1 MAPHISPAGALPAG
15 WTYHALNG
23 RPFYYHAATN
33 TTRSDPPM
41 VTGSFEMNQYS
52 SDAPQYPEPA
62 SEPQPPLTN
71 QSELQGQL
79 QAMCAAAQAQPPAP
93 QPPVV
98 VPAAV
103 VAYAAATTP
112 YATATSPHVQA
123 MTPLPP
129 ALQLQ
134 PGIYAG
140 VQAPQMPMAAP
151 VPMFAAP
158 VAQPQQMAQQMAQLQ
173 VIVPEPGLRAG
184 QQLAFSAPAAGPGL
198 QPLPMTVTVN
208 QEVVAGSIVSVQY
221 PRPQMFAQPGQP
233 VFGQSLPATSVHVDP
248 AEDQRQS
255 HILWALYGAGCCCSL
270 IFGPFALILWVVG
283 CSVHFCKPAATR
295 AQYPRARTPAM
306 FAAATCGL
314 FLCCGLLM
322 IPIAL
327 MSPGFKD
334 AMEHKFHHHHHGPPP
349 PWGPH
354 HHGPPWG
361 AMGMGHGSVSR
372 GHEAD
377 KKDWSTQ
384 LAIAIIKEEA
394 TAYKESDIAKW
405 VESPHSQ
412 GPLMTM
418 TESRVM
424 PPRPLGPMMTPDL
437 DKKMS
442 DLQKSVKITDLDKW
456 AEAPR
461 PQPPVI
467 AGQYIVL

>member
-1 MAPHISPAGALPAG
+1 
-15 WTYHALNG
+15 
-23 RPFYYHAATN
+23 
-33 TTRSDPPM
+33 
-41 VTGSFEMNQYS
+41 
-52 SDAPQYPEPA
+52 
-62 SEPQPPLTN
+62 
-71 QSELQGQL
+71 
-79 QAMCAAAQAQPPAP
+79 
-93 QPPVV
+93 
-98 VPAAV
+98 
-103 VAYAAATTP
+103 
-112 YATATSPHVQA
+112 
-123 MTPLPP
+123 
-129 ALQLQ
+129 
-134 PGIYAG
+134 
-140 VQAPQMPMAAP
+140 
-151 VPMFAAP
+151 
-158 VAQPQQMAQQMAQLQ
+158 
-173 VIVPEPGLRAG
+173 
-184 QQLAFSAPAAGPGL
+184 
-198 QPLPMTVTVN
+198 MTVTVN

-221 PRPQMFAQPGQP
+221 PRPQMSAQPGQP

-255 HILWALYGAGCCCSL
+255 QILWALYGAGCCCSF

-334 AMEHKFHHHHHGPPP
+334 AMEHKFHHHHHGH
-349 PWGPH
+349 H
-354 HHGPPWG
+354 HHGPWG
-361 AMGMGHGSVSR
+361 AMGMGHGSVSSV
-372 GHEAD
+372 HE
-377 KKDWSTQ
+377 
-384 LAIAIIKEEA
+384 
-394 TAYKESDIAKW
+394 ESDIAKW

>member
-79 QAMCAAAQAQPPAP
+79 QAMCAAAQAQAQPPAP

-158 VAQPQQMAQQMAQLQ
+158 VAQLQQMAQQMAQLQ

-221 PRPQMFAQPGQP
+221 PRPQMSAQPGQP

-255 HILWALYGAGCCCSL
+255 HILWALYGAGCCCSF

-283 CSVHFCKPAATR
+283 CSV
-295 AQYPRARTPAM
+295 QNGGNY
-306 FAAATCGL
+306 
-314 FLCCGLLM
+314 
-322 IPIAL
+322 
-327 MSPGFKD
+327 
-334 AMEHKFHHHHHGPPP
+334 
-349 PWGPH
+349 
-354 HHGPPWG
+354 
-361 AMGMGHGSVSR
+361 
-372 GHEAD
+372 
-377 KKDWSTQ
+377 
-384 LAIAIIKEEA
+384 
-394 TAYKESDIAKW
+394 
-405 VESPHSQ
+405 
-412 GPLMTM
+412 
-418 TESRVM
+418 
-424 PPRPLGPMMTPDL
+424 
-437 DKKMS
+437 
-442 DLQKSVKITDLDKW
+442 
-456 AEAPR
+456 
-461 PQPPVI
+461 
-467 AGQYIVL
+467 